1 MPDLQTALKDALNE
15 WEPTSTTASEKPME
29 TKQLPPTFKPPNNV
43 TRETFNF
50 IKTHYG
56 CTSSQVKDA
65 MVVRGFNKN
74 SVHSLITQLINSN
87 QVIRDK
93 ENRLAAIVT
102 EYIPM
107 KAYRKTKANLTKK
120 QKEMV
125 MELASPPIAEVKV
138 DTSVLK
144 AERKADTTE
153 HLTAQYVIDNIRVG
167 EAKKLHQ
174 ELIRIFQE

>member
-29 TKQLPPTFKPPNNV
+29 TKQLPQTFKPTNNV

-74 SVHSLITQLINSN
+74 SVHSLITQLVNSK

-93 ENRLAAIVT
+93 EGRLATLVP

-107 KAYRKTKANLTKK
+107 KSYSKTKAKQIKK
-120 QKEMV
+120 KEKV
-125 MELASPPIAEVKV
+125 PEYVIHEPTPPKVEV
-138 DTSVLK
+138 
-144 AERKADTTE
+144 KADTSE
-153 HLTAQYVIDNIRVG
+153 HLTAKYVIDNIRVG